1 MDILNQIVSI
11 GSQVIGPLFSIASSV
26 MCNWYKENTPVLIEV
41 GQGTGFTTKRTLMV
55 ISSASQKMDFGKFVL
70 QFQGAPRQ
78 DNSSVFPDG
87 RRPSL
92 LVCVAVM
99 EPWDAPE
106 SSINLTTADQAYI
119 AAFTREARSNPFV
132 GNGGP
137 TQFVPS
143 INVGI
148 ISEKKRVINAWVK
161 RSYGFDFSCDIN
173 FGWKNGAFPGNMNFN
188 AGDRIRLLTTGT
200 WNYTQPAQTDPG
212 VYGFITGTFSWSWCP
227 PGVVPAKE
235 DVTDAARIE
244 NTPSG
249 KTLKNFEN
257 GA

>member
-1 MDILNQIVSI
+1 MDILGQIVSI
-11 GSQVIGPLFSIASSV
+11 GSQVVGPLFSIASSV

-55 ISSASQKMDFGKFVL
+55 ISSSSQKMDFGKFVL

-119 AAFTREARSNPFV
+119 AAFTREARANPFV

-161 RSYGFDFSCDIN
+161 RSFGFDFSIRDASVMSSLGGGTLGGHHAHEKDDI
-173 FGWKNGAFPGNMNFN
+173 
-188 AGDRIRLLTTGT
+188 
-200 WNYTQPAQTDPG
+200 
-212 VYGFITGTFSWSWCP
+212 
-227 PGVVPAKE
+227 
-235 DVTDAARIE
+235 TDASRIE